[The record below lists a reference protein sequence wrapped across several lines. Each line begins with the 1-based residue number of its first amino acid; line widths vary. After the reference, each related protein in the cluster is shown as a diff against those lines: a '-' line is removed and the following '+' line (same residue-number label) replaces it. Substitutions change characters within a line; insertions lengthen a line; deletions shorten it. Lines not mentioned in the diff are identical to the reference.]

1 MLELYLWQES
11 RICLRWVLTWL
22 DVFDMCLCSS
32 KLIHGLILYTVLFSL
47 YASLTSIMSLT
58 NLSICQ
64 FSNVKAIKDGDH
76 LETWRN
82 TYVIWRQVTS
92 TLDHRDQL
100 LNLMF
105 VLRMPVSIVYFFGYR
120 KLCWIREFVNQKHAR
135 MCKFLVWPLIAL
147 DSGKRTRTRFNF
159 KFSPRLFSKNRH
171 HGKLHCTCIHHKS

>member
-32 KLIHGLILYTVLFSL
+32 KRIHTLILYTVLFSL
-47 YASLTSIMSLT
+47 YAGITSIMSLK

-92 TLDHRDQL
+92 TLDYSDQL

-105 VLRMPVSIVYFFGYR
+105 VLRMPVSIRISQIVLKNYI
-120 KLCWIREFVNQKHAR
+120 LREFVNQKHAR
-135 MCKFLVWPLIAL
+135 VFKFLVWPLDAL
-147 DSGKRTRTRFNF
+147 DSGKRTRTTFNF
-159 KFSPRLFSKNRH
+159 KFSRLFSKNRH